1 VYSPGS
7 LNSSTKKKSPESSP
21 SGADVARAE
30 RQYDSLLKSQ
40 AATLRLE
47 EDVRAMERRL
57 ERTKFGS
64 RKKYVTYGDDS

>member
-1 VYSPGS
+1 
-7 LNSSTKKKSPESSP
+7 
-21 SGADVARAE
+21 
-30 RQYDSLLKSQ
+30 LKSQ